1 MITEEVRR
9 EQQKI
14 IKEVSRAARAFIK
27 EYQNG
32 SINIYKMAVY
42 LETKNKAYEELA
54 KYPEVIDIPKDGIV
68 NDLIVTADNIA
79 SKACFM
85 Q

>member
-9 EQQKI
+9 EQRKI
-14 IKEVSRAARAFIK
+14 INGVAEAAKAFIE
-27 EYQNG
+27 EYQKG
-32 SINIYKMAVY
+32 SINIYKMAKY
-42 LETKNKAYEELA
+42 LETKNKAYETLA

-68 NDLIVTADNIA
+68 NDLICTADYIA

-85 Q
+85 N